1 MGFDGLD
8 LTEMTTPQL
17 ASVYQSPYQLGA
29 TAAQLALD
37 RLKDKNSP
45 ARKILLK
52 TELRIRESV
61 APPPRAEVL
70 MPRSARRAIGIPA
83 RV

>member
-1 MGFDGLD
+1 
-8 LTEMTTPQL
+8 L

-37 RLKDKNSP
+37 RVKERDSP
-45 ARKILLK
+45 VRKIVLK

-61 APPPRAEVL
+61 APPPKTGA
-70 MPRSARRAIGIPA
+70 PAGRSLVKRSNAVTAQ
-83 RV
+83 V